1 MAHRSDLHGSRKRH
15 SPLKLFES
23 YWQRLN
29 AIRPEQALLV
39 FQSTLAAIAI
49 TPFGVWR
56 LSRGDWGQGV
66 FDIAV
71 VLALLALA
79 YLGLKGQR
87 LRSIG
92 LVVASLYVL
101 SSLFVAYQ
109 FGPLGHYWFYPAIVA
124 GFFVVRASEAL
135 WLAFLGLVAHVLL
148 ASRQGWNA
156 ELGTFAA
163 TSLLVCIFINLFAT
177 RLRQDN
183 RRLYL
188 DSTLDSLTGSGNRRL
203 LDDVLA
209 ELPDDVPSDKVSL
222 LMLDIDH
229 FKTVNDQ
236 FGHPIGDL
244 CLNRL
249 AHLLMTDLH
258 PGQRL
263 FRYGGEEFVVLA
275 PGSVQDA
282 QALAERLRSDVEQTQ
297 LIREAKITVSIGIAG
312 RGLHENVHDWMRRAD
327 DAMYAAKQQGRNRCC
342 IAP

>member
-1 MAHRSDLHGSRKRH
+1 M
-15 SPLKLFES
+15 
-23 YWQRLN
+23 
-29 AIRPEQALLV
+29 IRPDQALLV

-49 TPFGVWR
+49 TPFGIWR
-56 LSRGDWGQGV
+56 LGRGDWGQGV
-66 FDIAV
+66 FDIALV
-71 VLALLALA
+71 VLLLGLA

-101 SSLFVAYQ
+101 ASLFVAYQ
-109 FGPLGHYWFYPAIVA
+109 FGPLGHYWFFPAIVA
-124 GFFVVRASEAL
+124 GFFVVRAGEAL
-135 WLAFLGLVAHVLL
+135 WLACLGLAAHLLL
-148 ASRQGWNA
+148 ASRQGWGP

-209 ELPDDVPSDKVSL
+209 ELPDEADSSRMSL
-222 LMLDIDH
+222 LMLDVDR
-229 FKTVNDQ
+229 FKSVNDQ
-236 FGHPIGDL
+236 FGHAIGDL

-249 AHLLMTDLH
+249 AHLLMTDLQ
-258 PGQRL
+258 PPQKL
-263 FRYGGEEFVVLA
+263 FRYGGEEFVVLT
-275 PGSVQDA
+275 PGSAQDA
-282 QALAERLRSDVEQTQ
+282 AALAERLRSDVEHTQ
-297 LIREAKITVSIGIAG
+297 LIRETKITVSIGIAS

-327 DAMYAAKQQGRNRCC
+327 DAMYQAKQQGRNRCC
-342 IAP
+342 TAP

>member
-1 MAHRSDLHGSRKRH
+1 M
-15 SPLKLFES
+15 KLFDS
-23 YWQRLN
+23 YWQRLEL
-29 AIRPEQALLV
+29 IRPDQALLV

-49 TPFGVWR
+49 TPFGIWR
-56 LSRGDWGQGV
+56 LGRGDWGQGV
-66 FDIAV
+66 FDIALV
-71 VLALLALA
+71 VLLLGLA

-101 SSLFVAYQ
+101 ASLFVAYQ
-109 FGPLGHYWFYPAIVA
+109 FGPLGHYWFFPAIVA
-124 GFFVVRASEAL
+124 GFFVVRAGEAL
-135 WLAFLGLVAHVLL
+135 WLACLGLAAHLLL
-148 ASRQGWNA
+148 ASRQGWGP

-209 ELPDDVPSDKVSL
+209 ELPDEADSSRMSL
-222 LMLDIDH
+222 LMLDVDR
-229 FKTVNDQ
+229 FKSVNDQ
-236 FGHPIGDL
+236 FGHAIGDL

-249 AHLLMTDLH
+249 AHLLMTDLQ
-258 PGQRL
+258 PPQKL
-263 FRYGGEEFVVLA
+263 FRYGGEEFVVLT
-275 PGSVQDA
+275 PGSAQDA
-282 QALAERLRSDVEQTQ
+282 AALAERLRSDVEHTQ
-297 LIREAKITVSIGIAG
+297 LIRETKITVSIGIAS

-327 DAMYAAKQQGRNRCC
+327 DAMYQAKQQGRNRCC
-342 IAP
+342 TAP